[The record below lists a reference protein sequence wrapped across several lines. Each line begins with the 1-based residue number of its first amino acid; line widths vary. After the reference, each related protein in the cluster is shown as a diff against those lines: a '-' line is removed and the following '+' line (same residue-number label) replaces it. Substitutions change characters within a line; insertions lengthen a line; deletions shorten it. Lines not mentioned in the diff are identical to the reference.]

1 MGVAGL
7 LPVLKPIAEPASL
20 EKYRGKTVA
29 IDTYSWL
36 HKAVF
41 CCADKI
47 VLDMP
52 TKAYWGYF
60 NKKLNMLRH
69 FQITPYFVLD
79 GDYLP
84 RKAGT
89 EVERENRR
97 DVYKKQALDAH
108 DSGNSR
114 LAFSNFQKA
123 CDVSPE
129 LAKSLIEEFK
139 SHNIKYIVA
148 PYEADSQMVHLE
160 KIGEVDAIISE
171 DSDLLVFGAQRLL
184 TKLND
189 HGVFIEIRREN
200 LKNCNGSKISTFDD
214 DQLLLMATISGC
226 DYTKGIPKYG
236 IQKAINQV
244 YQFKTYERVILSIKT
259 EGKSIPS
266 TFDDEYKKAKIA
278 FRHPIVFNPIT
289 KKVQHL
295 NPLTDEI
302 TQTFSLEFISSC
314 TGLIIDDN
322 THLGV
327 SRGDLHPHNKQ
338 TLLTRE
344 EKYGFLEQAPM
355 AQRASTM
362 PIMKIG
368 DASKIP
374 TGSTPI
380 QRSNT
385 TQTSVAYRTSKPQPK
400 QRRALINIMNFTN
413 KINKQKSIHKEESE
427 LTSVHSPPPHLES
440 PATKRQKTFVFSNVN
455 PNDSRPDEK
464 SKFFQSKLQSA
475 TFSLLNKIK
484 SEDMSDIE
492 DFTIQKNVNTLDVKC
507 VGNVSH
513 SQLLHG
519 EKENESLIEPQSSDG
534 SSNNTIRDD
543 AMINSS
549 DLVLTDLDNDDDLPE
564 FKSSTPTKKMK
575 GRHLMILDELKDLS
589 GEVSTSTSETDVGEL
604 NTAYLLNDPQ
614 AGDDSLIEDD
624 SFNNDPVN
632 KRNMLDEIYSFRNA
646 VPPPPPAAAVLQRE
660 FSPENFISKIQ
671 RNRRHRPSPLGGARK
686 PLGEINVNKNSANT
700 STLDRF
706 RFNRSNM

>member
-7 LPVLKPIAEPASL
+7 LPVLKPVAESASL
-20 EKYRGKTVA
+20 ERYRGKTVA

-47 VLDMP
+47 VMDMP

-97 DVYKKQALDAH
+97 DTYKKQALDAH
-108 DSGNSR
+108 DAGNSR

-139 SHNIKYIVA
+139 AHNIKYIVA
-148 PYEADSQMVHLE
+148 PYEADSQLVYLE

-171 DSDLLVFGAQRLL
+171 DSDLLVFGAQILL

-189 HGVFIEIRREN
+189 QGVFVEIRREN
-200 LKNCNGSKISTFDD
+200 FKNCHGSKISTFDD
-214 DQLLLMATISGC
+214 EQLLLMATISGC

-236 IQKAINQV
+236 IQKAITQV
-244 YQFKTYERVILSIKT
+244 YQFKTYERVILSIRA
-259 EGKSIPS
+259 EGKQIPDI
-266 TFDDEYKKAKIA
+266 FDDEYKKAKLA
-278 FRHPIVFNPIT
+278 FRYQIVYNPVLQ
-289 KKVQHL
+289 KVQHL

-302 TQTFSLEFISSC
+302 IKAYGMEFIISC
-314 TGLIIDDN
+314 TGSILDDK
-322 THLGV
+322 THMGV
-327 SRGDLHPHNKQ
+327 SFGNLHPHTKQ
-338 TLLTRE
+338 KLLTRE

-362 PIMKIG
+362 PIMKP
-368 DASKIP
+368 AVSSSSIP
-374 TGSTPI
+374 SGSTTLR
-380 QRSNT
+380 RSNT
-385 TQTSVAYRTSKPQPK
+385 TQSSIAYRTSKPQPK

-413 KINKQKSIHKEESE
+413 KINKQKSAEVERKDIKQR
-427 LTSVHSPPPHLES
+427 SVHSPPPEDN
-440 PATKRQKTFVFSNVN
+440 PITKRQKKFIFSNVN
-455 PNDSRPDEK
+455 PNDPKPDEK
-464 SKFFQSKLQSA
+464 SKFFQTKLQSA
-475 TFSLLNKIK
+475 TFSLLKREGTAEA
-484 SEDMSDIE
+484 SDAEDSNE
-492 DFTIQKNVNTLDVKC
+492 TSFNNQLDAKC
-507 VGNVSH
+507 ASNVSH
-513 SQLLHG
+513 SQTLHRD
-519 EKENESLIEPQSSDG
+519 EENESLVEPQSSG
-534 SSNNTIRDD
+534 SSTTTIRDD

-549 DLVLTDLDNDDDLPE
+549 DLVMTDLENDEDLPE

-575 GRHLMILDELKDLS
+575 GRHLVILDEMKDIG
-589 GEVSTSTSETDVGEL
+589 GETSASTSTSENDVGEL
-604 NTAYLLNDPQ
+604 NTAYYLHGDGEEN
-614 AGDDSLIEDD
+614 GDDSLIEDD
-624 SFNNDPVN
+624 SFDDPLN
-632 KRNMLDEIYSFRNA
+632 KRNMLDEIYSFKKSI
-646 VPPPPPAAAVLQRE
+646 PPHLPIQQQ
-660 FSPENFISKIQ
+660 FSPENFISKIEK
-671 RNRRHRPSPLGGARK
+671 NRHRPSPLSGQRK
-686 PLGEINVNKNSANT
+686 PLGEINVNTTAKASA
-700 STLDRF
+700 LDRF